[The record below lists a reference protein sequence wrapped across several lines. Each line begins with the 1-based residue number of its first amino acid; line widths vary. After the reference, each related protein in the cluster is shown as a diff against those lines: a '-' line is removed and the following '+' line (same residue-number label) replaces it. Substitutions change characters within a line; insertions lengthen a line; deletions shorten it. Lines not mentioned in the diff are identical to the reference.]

1 MSYVCQAGPLRMK
14 LLFMLESKKTKG
26 VDLRRLNLLRV
37 WWVSL

>member
-1 MSYVCQAGPLRMK
+1 MCVRLVLRMK